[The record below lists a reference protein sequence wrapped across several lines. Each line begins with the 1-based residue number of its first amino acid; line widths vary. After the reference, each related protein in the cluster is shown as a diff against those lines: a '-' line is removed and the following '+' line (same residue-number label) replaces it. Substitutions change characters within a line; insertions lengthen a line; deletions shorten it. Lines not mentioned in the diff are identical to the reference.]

1 VFILYDGAM
10 LIDQPDEALPE
21 GSLPGGSLPE
31 GSLTG
36 AELARLLFNPRSVAL
51 IGASDDVAKT
61 AGRPLHY
68 LRLAGF
74 GGTLY
79 PINPRRT
86 EVLGERCWP
95 TLSSLPE
102 VPEHVFILT
111 PTASVLES
119 VRECAQVGVRLVTIL
134 ASGFSEAGE
143 AGAALEAQLL
153 AIAADATVSGAAHGR
168 DGQQIPTK
176 LRIVG
181 PSSLGIVNPANGLML
196 TANAAFAEPEF
207 PRGNLFVASQSG
219 SMIGALVSRGKA
231 KGIGFAGLISVGGE
245 VDLSVG
251 EICSATLDDPAI
263 EGYLLFLENLRH
275 AAKLRA
281 FALEAARRGKPVI
294 AYKLGRSRAAAEMN
308 ATHTGALAGEDDIAD
323 AFLRDCGI
331 IRVAFL
337 ESLLECFPLAQ
348 RVRRAKTLAQSNRA
362 TQVGFVTTTGGGAAM
377 VVDQLGMRDITVQL
391 PSEDTMARVRAAG
404 INAASGRVLDLTLAG
419 ARYEIMKAALDIY
432 LNAPEFDLVVAV
444 VGSSA
449 RFSPQLAVKPI
460 IDSAGHPKPLVAML
474 VPEATE
480 ANLALTAVGVPCFR
494 TPEACGDSIAATL
507 VRRRISIEAEH
518 LPEQPK
524 PPSGGAAARCL
535 NEAQAYQVLAHL
547 GVPHAPFITLPLPMT
562 LDTQALASPH
572 SAGSPYKVE
581 LPFDY
586 PIAAKVCSEQIAHK
600 TEVGGVILN
609 LANATELQQA
619 LVRLRGNLNE
629 RAAHLQVDLALLQ
642 PMRTGLAEVLI
653 GYQLDAQVGPIILL
667 AAGGI
672 WTEIAADRSIR
683 LAPIDLTT
691 AHEMISEVRMLKIVQ
706 GLRGKPKGD
715 LDALAAALC
724 ALSQIALQ
732 PQLGILD
739 AEINPMMILPEGEGV
754 LAVDALIAVS
764 GATQLGVSR

>member
-1 VFILYDGAM
+1 M
-10 LIDQPDEALPE
+10 LIDPPDEALPE
-21 GSLPGGSLPE
+21 GSLPEGSLPG

-36 AELARLLFNPRSVAL
+36 AELARVLFNPRSVAL
-51 IGASDDVAKT
+51 IGASNDIAKT

-74 GGTLY
+74 GGTIY

-95 TLSSLPE
+95 SLSSLPE

-111 PTASVLES
+111 PTESVLES
-119 VRECAQVGVRLVTIL
+119 VRECTQVGVRLATIL

-153 AIAADATVSGAAHGR
+153 AIAADPAFRGAV
-168 DGQQIPTK
+168 DGSDGHHIVGK

-196 TANAAFAEPEF
+196 TANAAFAEPDF
-207 PRGNLFVASQSG
+207 PRGKLFVASQSG

-251 EICSATLDDPAI
+251 EICSATLDDPEI

-281 FALEAARRGKPVI
+281 FALEAAQRGKPVI
-294 AYKLGRSRAAAEMN
+294 AYKLGRSNAAAEMN

-323 AFLRDCGI
+323 AFLRDSGI

-348 RVRRAKTLAQSNRA
+348 RVLRAKTLAQSKRA
-362 TQVGFVTTTGGGAAM
+362 PQVGFVTTTGGGAAM

-391 PSEDTMARVRAAG
+391 PSDDTMTKVRAAG
-404 INAASGRVLDLTLAG
+404 INAARGRVLDLTLAG

-480 ANLALTAVGVPCFR
+480 ANLALTAAGVPCFR

-507 VRRRISIEAEH
+507 VRRRFASEAER

-524 PPSGGAAARCL
+524 PASTGTAARFL
-535 NEAQAYQVLAHL
+535 SEAQAYHVLAHL
-547 GVPHAPFITLPLPMT
+547 GVPHAPFVTLPLAAPFT
-562 LDTQALASPH
+562 
-572 SAGSPYKVE
+572 VE

-609 LANATELQQA
+609 IANAGELQQA
-619 LVRLRGNLNE
+619 LVRLRDNLNE
-629 RAAHLQVDLALLQ
+629 RAAHLQADLALLQ
-642 PMRTGLAEVLI
+642 PMCAGLAEVLI
-653 GYQLDAQVGPIILL
+653 GYKLDVQVGPIILL

-672 WTEIAADRSIR
+672 WAEIAADRSIR

-691 AHEMISEVRMLKIVQ
+691 AHEMIAEVRMLKIVQ

-739 AEINPMMILPEGEGV
+739 AEINPLMILPEGKGV
-754 LAVDALIAVS
+754 LAVDALISVS
-764 GATQLGVSR
+764 DTTHCGVSR

>member
-1 VFILYDGAM
+1 M
-10 LIDQPDEALPE
+10 LIDPPDEALPE
-21 GSLPGGSLPE
+21 GSLPGGSL
-31 GSLTG
+31 TG
-36 AELARLLFNPRSVAL
+36 AELARVLFNPRSVAL
-51 IGASDDVAKT
+51 IGASNDIAKT

-74 GGTLY
+74 GGTIY

-95 TLSSLPE
+95 SLSSLPE

-111 PTASVLES
+111 PTESVLES
-119 VRECAQVGVRLVTIL
+119 VRECVQVGVRLVTIL

-153 AIAADATVSGAAHGR
+153 AIAVDPAFRGTV
-168 DGQQIPTK
+168 DGSDGHHIVGK

-196 TANAAFAEPEF
+196 TANAAFAEPDF
-207 PRGNLFVASQSG
+207 PRGKLFVASQSG

-251 EICSATLDDPAI
+251 EICSATLDDPEI

-281 FALEAARRGKPVI
+281 FALEAAQRGKPVI
-294 AYKLGRSRAAAEMN
+294 AYKLGRSNAAAEMN

-323 AFLRDCGI
+323 AFLRDSGI
-331 IRVAFL
+331 VRVAFL

-348 RVRRAKTLAQSNRA
+348 RVLRAKTLAQSKRA
-362 TQVGFVTTTGGGAAM
+362 PQVGFVTTTGGGAAM

-391 PSEDTMARVRAAG
+391 PSDDTMTKVRAAG
-404 INAASGRVLDLTLAG
+404 INAARGRVLDLTLAG

-480 ANLALTAVGVPCFR
+480 ANLALTAAGVPCFR

-507 VRRRISIEAEH
+507 VRRRFASEAER

-524 PPSGGAAARCL
+524 PASTGTAARFL
-535 NEAQAYQVLAHL
+535 SEAQAYHVLAHL
-547 GVPHAPFITLPLPMT
+547 GVPHAPFVTLPLAAPFT
-562 LDTQALASPH
+562 
-572 SAGSPYKVE
+572 VE

-609 LANATELQQA
+609 IANAGELQQA
-619 LVRLRGNLNE
+619 LVRLSDNLND
-629 RAAHLQVDLALLQ
+629 RAAHLQADLVLLQ
-642 PMRTGLAEVLI
+642 PMCAGLAEVLI
-653 GYQLDAQVGPIILL
+653 GYKLDVQVGPIILL

-672 WTEIAADRSIR
+672 WAEIAADRSIR

-691 AHEMISEVRMLKIVQ
+691 AHEMIAEVRMLKIVQ

-739 AEINPMMILPEGEGV
+739 AEINPLMILPEGKGV
-754 LAVDALIAVS
+754 LAVDALISVS
-764 GATQLGVSR
+764 DTTHCGVSR

>member
-1 VFILYDGAM
+1 M
-10 LIDQPDEALPE
+10 LIDPPDEALPE
-21 GSLPGGSLPE
+21 GSLPE

-36 AELARLLFNPRSVAL
+36 AELARVLFNPRSVAL
-51 IGASDDVAKT
+51 IGASNDIAKT

-74 GGTLY
+74 GGTIY

-95 TLSSLPE
+95 SLSSLPE

-111 PTASVLES
+111 PTESVLES
-119 VRECAQVGVRLVTIL
+119 VRECTQVGVRLATIL

-153 AIAADATVSGAAHGR
+153 AIAADPAFRGTV
-168 DGQQIPTK
+168 DGSDGHHIVGK

-196 TANAAFAEPEF
+196 TANAAFAEPDF
-207 PRGNLFVASQSG
+207 PRGKLFVASQSG

-251 EICSATLDDPAI
+251 EICSATLDDPEI

-275 AAKLRA
+275 AARLRA

-294 AYKLGRSRAAAEMN
+294 AYKLGRSNAAAEMN

-323 AFLRDCGI
+323 AFLRDSGI

-348 RVRRAKTLAQSNRA
+348 RVLRAKTLAQSNRA
-362 TQVGFVTTTGGGAAM
+362 PQVGFVTTTGGGAAM

-391 PSEDTMARVRAAG
+391 PSDDTMTKVRAAG
-404 INAASGRVLDLTLAG
+404 INAARGRVLDLTLAG

-480 ANLALTAVGVPCFR
+480 ANLALTAAGVPCFR

-507 VRRRISIEAEH
+507 VRRRFASEAER

-524 PPSGGAAARCL
+524 PALTGTAARFL
-535 NEAQAYQVLAHL
+535 SEAQAYHVLAHL
-547 GVPHAPFITLPLPMT
+547 GVPHAPFVTLPLAAPFT
-562 LDTQALASPH
+562 
-572 SAGSPYKVE
+572 VE

-609 LANATELQQA
+609 IANAGELQQA
-619 LVRLRGNLNE
+619 LVRLRDNLNE
-629 RAAHLQVDLALLQ
+629 RAAHLQADLALLQ
-642 PMRTGLAEVLI
+642 PMCAGLAEVLI
-653 GYQLDAQVGPIILL
+653 GYKLDVQVGPIILL

-672 WTEIAADRSIR
+672 WAEIAADRSIR

-691 AHEMISEVRMLKIVQ
+691 AHEMIAEVRMLKIVQ

-739 AEINPMMILPEGEGV
+739 AEINPLMILPEGKGV
-754 LAVDALIAVS
+754 LAVDALISVS
-764 GATQLGVSR
+764 DTTHCGVSR